1 MTDLSLNKLNRV
13 NSVMMQSKRKSL
25 PSASTR
31 SNNLFFQ
38 LASQLY
44 AGVPIFSNSRL
55 EGPLFFYILLQ
66 HIMHLFKSRLVLDLV
81 DRAVESSNVTW
92 ISPQQQDI
100 YCFGS
105 TILAKWASH
114 RPLDILCLQFCM
126 ASSSPSAC
134 GVCVRPDVT
143 ESAGEYQVIM
153 SVDFLAICF
162 MC

>member
-38 LASQLY
+38 LASQLH

-100 YCFGS
+100 YGFGS
-105 TILAKWASH
+105 TILAKWAS
-114 RPLDILCLQFCM
+114 RQLLDILCLQFCM

-134 GVCVRPDVT
+134 GVCIRPDVT

-153 SVDFLAICF
+153 SVDFPAICF
-162 MC
+162 VC